1 MITAQPTTKTH
12 QAMDTLN
19 EDQHTAFQDIISG
32 KNVFLTGAGGTGK
45 SYFIHILIE
54 QLLARNVRVALTA
67 MTGCAAILLSRP
79 ELKAKTL
86 HSWAGIGLGKEPV
99 TDLVYKIRRN
109 GRSSK
114 NWLTTDILII
124 DEISMMTPDLLEK
137 LDEIGKKLR
146 RRADKPFGGIQLLL
160 VGDFFQL
167 PPVITRAEQ
176 GASAEKKIFAFQSSI
191 WDTIIDKTIEL
202 RQIKRQADEGFQDLL
217 TAARFGR
224 LQPNHQAMLR
234 ECVGRPWQRNKIKP
248 TLLFSRRYEVDK
260 INQANLVALKGE
272 KHHYEPGIVFNGDK
286 PAGLT
291 PDDADLKVVV
301 QKMDTEAAYDMDL
314 NLTVGAQV
322 MLIKNMDTD
331 SRLVN
336 GSRGVVVGFD
346 AGPTFYP
353 IVEFL
358 CGKKMTVEEATWP
371 IDGYEK
377 FAKRTQVP
385 LRLAWAVTIHKSQGS
400 TLDCALID
408 IGDSTFEYGQAYV
421 ALSRVRDMNSL
432 YIHEFD
438 PKAVRAHPLV
448 LARFAPEA

>member
-1 MITAQPTTKTH
+1 
-12 QAMDTLN
+12 MDTFN
-19 EDQHTAFQDIISG
+19 EDQNTAFQEIIAG

-45 SYFIHILIE
+45 SYFIHVLIE
-54 QLLARNVRVALTA
+54 ALLARNVRPALTA

-86 HSWAGIGLGKEPV
+86 HSWAGVGLGKEPV
-99 TDLVYKIRRN
+99 SDLVYKIRRN
-109 GRSSK
+109 GRSTK

-137 LDEIGKKLR
+137 LDEIGKKIR
-146 RRADKPFGGIQLLL
+146 RNPDKPFGGIQLLL
-160 VGDFFQL
+160 VGDFYQL
-167 PPVITRAEQ
+167 PPVITKAETA
-176 GASAEKKIFAFQSSI
+176 ASQSKKIFAFQSSL
-191 WDTIIDKTIEL
+191 WDAIIDTTVEL
-202 RQIKRQADEGFQDLL
+202 RQIKRQADERFQDLL

-224 LQPNHQAMLR
+224 LEPRHEEMLR
-234 ECVGRPWQRNKIKP
+234 ACIGRPWQKNQIKP

-260 INQANLVALKGE
+260 INQANLAALKGE
-272 KHHYEPGIVFNGDK
+272 RHSYTPGLLFNGDK
-286 PAGLT
+286 PAGLNEED
-291 PDDADLKVVV
+291 PDFKVAVS
-301 QKMDTEAAYDMDL
+301 KLDSEAAYDTE
-314 NLTVGAQV
+314 LTLIVGSQV

-336 GSRGVVVGFD
+336 GSRGVVTGF
-346 AGPTFYP
+346 AEGPKHFP
-353 IVEFL
+353 IVKFL
-358 CGKKMTVEEATWP
+358 CGKIMTMEEQGWP

-421 ALSRVRDMNSL
+421 ALSRVRDLESL

-448 LARFAPEA
+448 LAQFAREVS

>member
-1 MITAQPTTKTH
+1 M
-12 QAMDTLN
+12 QAKRPDKANKPMDTLN
-19 EDQHTAFQDIISG
+19 EEQYTAFQEIISG

-45 SYFIHILIE
+45 SYFIHVIIEYLI
-54 QLLARNVRVALTA
+54 ARNTRVALTA

-99 TDLVYKIRRN
+99 SDIVYKIRRN
-109 GRSSK
+109 GRASK
-114 NWLTTDILII
+114 NWLTTDLLII

-167 PPVITRAEQ
+167 PPVITRAE
-176 GASAEKKIFAFQSSI
+176 AEANQKKIFAFQSPL
-191 WDTIIDKTIEL
+191 WDTMIDTTVEL

-217 TAARFGR
+217 TAARFGK
-224 LQPNHQAMLR
+224 LTPDHHEMLR
-234 ECVGRPWQRNKIKP
+234 SCVGRPWQRNKIKP

-272 KHHYEPGIVFNGDK
+272 KHTYEPGIVFNGDK
-286 PAGLT
+286 PAGIT
-291 PDDADLKVVV
+291 PDDPDLKQAV
-301 QKMDTEAAYDMDL
+301 QKMDTEAAYDMNL
-314 NLTVGAQV
+314 TLTVGAQV

-346 AGPTFYP
+346 VGPTFFP

-358 CGKKMTVEEATWP
+358 CGKKMIVGEEGWP

-377 FAKRTQVP
+377 YAKRTQVP

-448 LARFAPEA
+448 LARFAATP